1 MRRQAQKWFGVCTLS
16 LALLLAGSIPVFSL
30 TPPSA
35 LFYKGKTVRFINWTT
50 PGSGGDLDA
59 RLVARHLGKYIPG
72 NPSIIVENRPGGGG
86 LTSYNYLAT
95 VAKPDGLTFGMGGA
109 SFGTLGICKLPE
121 VRFDLLKME
130 YIACLRYACTVLEVR
145 RDFPCKTLKE
155 LKTCSRPLRVG
166 MGAPGQLR
174 GVAPELLKEALGL
187 NMNII
192 YGYPGDSQMAL
203 AFEGG
208 EIDAMTGSWDN
219 FMSMGRLEKLKKGEV
234 FIMAQ
239 SGVKKIPELPDS
251 VPYVLDAVPEGWK
264 PIYRIVNNLFA
275 QSRPVFFGPGTPK
288 ERVKIF
294 IQAFRDL
301 HKDPAFLGEC
311 KKQGL
316 LVAPSYGDE
325 VLDRYKAILS
335 EPKEKI
341 DRIVKVLTAGQ

>member
-1 MRRQAQKWFGVCTLS
+1 MRRQAQKWLGVGMLS
-16 LALLLAGSIPVFSL
+16 LALLLAGSMPAFTQS
-30 TPPSA
+30 PA
-35 LFYKGKTVRFINWTT
+35 LVPFYKGKTVRFINWTT

-59 RLVARHLGKYIPG
+59 RLVARHLVKHIPG

-86 LTSYNYLAT
+86 LISYNYLAT

-109 SFGTLGICKLPE
+109 SFGTLGISKLPE
-121 VRFDLLKME
+121 VKFDLLKME
-130 YIACLRYACTVLEVR
+130 YVACLRYACTVLEVR
-145 RDFPCKTLKE
+145 RDFPCKNLKE
-155 LKTCSRPLRVG
+155 LKTCIRPLRVG

-219 FMSMGRLEKLKKGEV
+219 FMSMGRLEKLKKGEL

-239 SGVKKIPELPDS
+239 SGVKRISELPDS
-251 VPYVLDAVPEGWK
+251 IPYVLDVVPEEWK
-264 PIYRIVNNLFA
+264 PVYRIVNNLFA
-275 QSRPVFFGPGTPK
+275 QSRPIFFAPGTPK

-301 HKDPAFLGEC
+301 HKDPAFLGEA
-311 KKQGL
+311 KNKGL
-316 LVAPSYGDE
+316 LVAPTYGEE
-325 VLDRYKAILS
+325 VLGRYKAVLS

-341 DRIVKVLTAGQ
+341 DRIVKVLTAG